1 MNGTPVMKPK
11 DRLVVALD
19 LPSGAEALAM
29 ADRVAPFAGMLK
41 VGLELFCAEGPSFV
55 KELQKRAPVFLDLKF
70 HDIPT
75 TVRKALEA
83 VLPLD
88 PALVNVHA
96 QGGPAM
102 LEAASQAV
110 RRHRE
115 QGGRTEL
122 LAVTVLTSLGREEWA
137 RLGHAGDPS
146 EKALDLAEL
155 SEEHGCDGV
164 VCSAWEAKRIG
175 EVCGAHFRRLCPG
188 IRPKGSA
195 AQDQARVMDP
205 ATALREGATWIV
217 VGRPITGASD
227 PADAAQAIL
236 RELEQA

>member
-1 MNGTPVMKPK
+1 MDAPQKLTPK

-19 LPSGAEALAM
+19 LPSAQEALAM

-41 VGLELFCAEGPSFV
+41 VGLELFCAEGPGFIR
-55 KELQKRAPVFLDLKF
+55 ELQKRAPVFLDLKF

-88 PALVNVHA
+88 PALINIHA

-102 LEAASQAV
+102 MEAASQAV

-115 QGGRTEL
+115 GGGRTEL

-146 EKALDLAEL
+146 DMALDLAEL
-155 SEEHGCDGV
+155 AEEHGCDGV
-164 VCSAWEAKRIG
+164 VCSAWEAARIG
-175 EVCGAHFRRLCPG
+175 ERCGAHFHRLCPG

-205 ATALREGATWIV
+205 ATAVKEGATWIV
-217 VGRPITGASD
+217 VGRPITSALD
-227 PADAAQAIL
+227 PAAAAQAIL
-236 RELEQA
+236 RELEEA